1 MMIGFMV
8 SWFHGSVVSWFPG
21 FVLCQCDDDRFHGF
35 VVSWSRGFMVLLT
48 TLGHRDEDR
57 FRGFAVSWF
66 CHPQKK
72 KLSRFFS
79 F

>member
-1 MMIGFMV
+1 MV
-8 SWFHGSVVSWFPG
+8 LLNTLGDR
-21 FVLCQCDDDRFHGF
+21 DDDRFHGF
-35 VVSWSRGFMVLLT
+35 VVSWSRGFVVLLT

-72 KLSRFFS
+72 NCQDFFLSKSKF
-79 F
+79 

>member
-1 MMIGFMV
+1 MV
-8 SWFHGSVVSWFPG
+8 LLNTLGDR
-21 FVLCQCDDDRFHGF
+21 DDDRFHGF

-57 FRGFAVSWF
+57 FHGFAVSWF

-72 KLSRFFS
+72 KIVKIFFFLSPNFEILCLF
-79 F
+79 

>member
-1 MMIGFMV
+1 MV
-8 SWFHGSVVSWFPG
+8 LLNTLGDR
-21 FVLCQCDDDRFHGF
+21 DDDRFHGF

-72 KLSRFFS
+72 KLSRFFFLS
-79 F
+79 KSKF